1 MMMFISRSLE
11 TKVVLSIIIL
21 CLVSSAQGAMLTSS
35 VYAGTSVLR
44 LLVSGTNSCSDSSVP
59 AACSFSGTV
68 LDGYD
73 RLGPIQ
79 GSASAIPSL
88 YAIDHAVSITGN
100 TYNMWAHAEAEVA
113 TEFVI
118 TGVNG
123 SGFVQY
129 QVSGDAST
137 GSDYLGSDFRLRH
150 GLLPEEFTVVFPYVF
165 QPQSISFTSQLYPVQ
180 FGEPFSFEWGA
191 YLGISGTGS
200 EVAPSRYM
208 RLQLEILVLDSEER
222 SLANAIVTETPEP
235 AGFGLLLSG
244 LGVMGFVFR
253 LRRPS
258 GRLRHTHGVYPA
270 QPTFGEVAQ
279 VAEVGLAWKQWVG
292 RV

>member
-88 YAIDHAVSITGN
+88 YAIDHVGSITG
-100 TYNMWAHAEAEVA
+100 
-113 TEFVI
+113 FLDI
-118 TGVNG
+118 TI
-123 SGFVQY
+123 
-129 QVSGDAST
+129 
-137 GSDYLGSDFRLRH
+137 LKRMLRLPRN
-150 GLLPEEFTVVFPYVF
+150 L
-165 QPQSISFTSQLYPVQ
+165 
-180 FGEPFSFEWGA
+180 
-191 YLGISGTGS
+191 
-200 EVAPSRYM
+200 
-208 RLQLEILVLDSEER
+208 
-222 SLANAIVTETPEP
+222 
-235 AGFGLLLSG
+235 
-244 LGVMGFVFR
+244 
-253 LRRPS
+253 
-258 GRLRHTHGVYPA
+258 
-270 QPTFGEVAQ
+270 
-279 VAEVGLAWKQWVG
+279 
-292 RV
+292 

>member
-35 VYAGTSVLR
+35 VSASTGVLR
-44 LLVSGTNSCSDSSVP
+44 LLVSGTNSCSGSSVP

-68 LDGYD
+68 LDGHD

-88 YAIDHAVSITGN
+88 YAIDHAASITGFTN
-100 TYNMWAHAEAEVA
+100 SLHAQADAEVA

-118 TGVNG
+118 TGVSG

-129 QVSGDAST
+129 VVSGDASV
-137 GSDYLGSDFRLRH
+137 GSDNGLNASFIWLRH
-150 GLLPEEFTVVFPYVF
+150 GGLPGEIELIYPDSR
-165 QPQSISFTSQLYPVQ
+165 PQAVSLTSQLYPVQ
-180 FGEPFSFEWGA
+180 FGEPFTFSWATRMDIWGSGA
-191 YLGISGTGS
+191 SQAPESYL
-200 EVAPSRYM
+200 
-208 RLQLEILVLDSEER
+208 RLGLEILVLDAQ
-222 SLANAIVTETPEP
+222 ANALADARLTETPEP

-253 LRRPS
+253 LRRPRS
-258 GRLRHTHGVYPA
+258 R
-270 QPTFGEVAQ
+270 
-279 VAEVGLAWKQWVG
+279 
-292 RV
+292 